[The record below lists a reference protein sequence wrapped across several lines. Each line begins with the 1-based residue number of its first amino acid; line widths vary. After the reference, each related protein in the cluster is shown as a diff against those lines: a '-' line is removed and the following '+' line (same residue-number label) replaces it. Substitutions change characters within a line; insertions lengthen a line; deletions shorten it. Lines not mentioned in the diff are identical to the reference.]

1 MVARIMVV
9 DDTQEILELFR
20 EILEDE
26 GYEVHLHAFAVRDLA
41 EIERVA
47 PDLLIL
53 DFIMTDERSGWQLL
67 QKLKMRP
74 ATAALPVVAC
84 TGALRQVEELEG
96 HLKAMGVEVV
106 LKPFHIEGLLGAVR
120 RALAT
125 RGAPQDEGR
134 APA

>member
-1 MVARIMVV
+1 MAARIMVV
-9 DDTQEILELFR
+9 NDTQEILELFR

-26 GYEVHLHAFAVRDLA
+26 GYQVHLHAFAVRDLA
-41 EIERVA
+41 EIVRVA

-53 DFIMTDERSGWQLL
+53 DFVMTEEKSGWQLL

-74 ATAALPVVAC
+74 ATAALPVVVC

-120 RALAT
+120 RALAGRDT
-125 RGAPQDEGR
+125 LRDEGR
-134 APA
+134 EPG